1 MKKKIVYGA
10 GIAVV
15 LLFSIILFFHPLS
28 LSDTVDESNQIV
40 MIWNEIGIRNGEPYI
55 DSVDYQTV
63 TEEQKCAILDL
74 LEEYPYKRT
83 VGTLFSDGSL
93 SELGSE
99 TLSVYVYDDTSL
111 ICSIFITSAEKIV
124 VNEKNY
130 SMKNAEQLIEQVLE
144 IMQIALVYKGE
155 CDV

>member
-10 GIAVV
+10 GIVIV
-15 LLFSIILFFHPLS
+15 LLISIILFFNPLS
-28 LSDTVDESNQIV
+28 LSDTVDESNQII
-40 MIWNEIGIRNGEPYI
+40 MIWNELGIRNGEPYI

-124 VNEKNY
+124 VNEKSY
-130 SMKNAEQLIEQVLE
+130 SMENAEQLIEQVIE
-144 IMQIALVYKGE
+144 IMQKH
-155 CDV
+155 